1 MCREKMNREFT
12 NIIKGLLLLL
22 ALLLFLNGKTF
33 EVRAEEQIHVIR
45 EASGGLERL
54 EGIEISDQEAEEWL
68 AGESSQNQ
76 QAGRSAEQYPF
87 LEYGS
92 DYGYQDMLLRSNA
105 EGRRYLYQ
113 ELLKGCKS
121 FTVNGADAGIV
132 ETTSG
137 NRYSEAVTVDLGNYD
152 LTANEKMEVYFTF
165 RHDNPQFFWL
175 SNSVV
180 YSSRSL
186 IALTYDEYKDGDVR
200 KSTFDEI
207 VETSEVVYQS
217 KISGTESD
225 YEKVLTIHD
234 TLIADIEYS
243 YDTSVPIAHSIAGA
257 MTSNKSAVC
266 EGYAKVMQLM
276 MNCYEIENI
285 YVTGIGN
292 GGGHAWNM
300 VRMNDRKY
308 YWLDATWDD
317 QPYEIFQHRYFLV
330 GNSAFTDHVADTPE
344 GTGTSFL
351 YALPEAAEESYVYD
365 PDSGDAGDISVQ
377 KGDLNQDGE
386 VNVFDLTL
394 CMNHIVEKRLLDDET
409 FKAADVNGDGEI
421 NIFDLTKIMNYVC
434 EKSNTL

>member
-1 MCREKMNREFT
+1 MT
-12 NIIKGLLLLL
+12 NDMRGKKSKWLVRGIFL
-22 ALLLFLNGKTF
+22 AICLIWMVENTSN
-33 EVRAEEQIHVIR
+33 VQAEEQIHVIR

-68 AGESSQNQ
+68 AEESSQNQ

-180 YSSRSL
+180 YSSGSL

-207 VETSEVVYQS
+207 VETSEAVYQS

-365 PDSGDAGDISVQ
+365 PDSGDAGNVEIKKGDISGDGNINLIDLMMCLNHVGRKDML
-377 KGDLNQDGE
+377 KGEALSAADIDENGSVNLVDL
-386 VNVFDLTL
+386 
-394 CMNHIVEKRLLDDET
+394 MRLL
-409 FKAADVNGDGEI
+409 
-421 NIFDLTKIMNYVC
+421 NYVGR
-434 EKSNTL
+434 KSNTL